1 MLIPSQVCVSVPSI
15 CSCPSLSLL
24 TPSICSQP
32 HTPPRP
38 PCQPAL
44 ATTHPPKV
52 STPPPQSCLSAL
64 CPASEEHVW
73 TRVPSEVRWGKKSGL
88 RPCWVDGSSWRWG
101 KHLCQKEPS
110 HSWDV
115 GFLGLKPDRAVEG
128 AAGSA
133 EGHGGDV
140 AVITRR

>member
-1 MLIPSQVCVSVPSI
+1 MVLG
-15 CSCPSLSLL
+15 
-24 TPSICSQP
+24 
-32 HTPPRP
+32 
-38 PCQPAL
+38 PAGWME
-44 ATTHPPKV
+44 A
-52 STPPPQSCLSAL
+52 A
-64 CPASEEHVW
+64 
-73 TRVPSEVRWGKKSGL
+73 GG
-88 RPCWVDGSSWRWG
+88 WG

-115 GFLGLKPDRAVEG
+115 GSLGLKPDRAVEG